1 MFYNRSEIISRE
13 ASALLWP
20 FFCLSIEI
28 HIGRALFGKCFVNL
42 QPKNNNMT
50 PKELYT
56 GHIAAL
62 TEEIRLLNRNN
73 RLVVVLELAA
83 VGLAVG
89 CVVAYTM
96 WSNAAALVMAA
107 LFIAAYVTIRRRD
120 GRNSRRSDEKES
132 LRSVYQK
139 ELNYLGGDYS
149 GFLSGEQYVNPR
161 HEFSLDLD
169 IFGPQ
174 SLFHRINRTVTTGGS
189 DFLASELA
197 ETRVRTIGEI
207 EARREAI
214 RELAEREP
222 LRTAFMAQGRGRQID
237 TADILEALRAVQQLK
252 ISHLA
257 AHRFTYIVAVGSI
270 IVFYGLLAGAIFG
283 PLSASFPMLWVLL
296 QVLAVYLLFGRTLKR
311 INRSINI
318 ILPRLSTYVNMIML
332 IVTSDL
338 KSREGRNIISQLSAD
353 KQDALK
359 SFRLLKGIINSLDQR
374 NEIWVPI
381 SNALYLADYFI
392 VRRFLLWQDRYMGHI
407 EEWIAAVSHFD
418 ALVSMATF
426 RYNEPMATDAEL
438 VDADEVVYEARGLY
452 HPFLGMKAV
461 RNDFTIAD
469 RHYYIVTGA
478 NMAGKSTFLR
488 SVGINYV
495 LACCGL
501 PVFADSLRLS
511 LFSLFSSMRTTDD
524 LAHGISYFNAELLR
538 LQQLIE
544 TCRQNR
550 HTLIILDEIL
560 KGTNSLDKLN
570 GSRLFLQ
577 SVASLPV
584 TGIIATHDL
593 ELSKMQ
599 QQYPDR
605 FHNYCFEIRLSDE
618 ITYTYRL
625 TEGVARNQNATYL
638 LKNILK
644 SALR

>member
-1 MFYNRSEIISRE
+1 MT
-13 ASALLWP
+13 
-20 FFCLSIEI
+20 EI
-28 HIGRALFGKCFVNL
+28 HKQYRQAL
-42 QPKNNNMT
+42 T
-50 PKELYT
+50 PRELYT
-56 GHIAAL
+56 GRITVL
-62 TEEIRLLNRNN
+62 TEEIRQLNKYN
-73 RLVVVLELAA
+73 RLVVVLELSAIA
-83 VGLAVG
+83 LAVG
-89 CVVAYTM
+89 CVVTYTM
-96 WSNAAALVMAA
+96 WSNVAALVVAV
-107 LFIAAYVTIRRRD
+107 LLIATYVAIRWRD
-120 GRNSRRSDEKES
+120 SRNSRMSEEKES

-139 ELNYLGGDYS
+139 ELNYLDGDFS
-149 GFLSGEQYVNPR
+149 GFASGEQYVNS
-161 HEFSLDLD
+161 HHAFTLDLD

-189 DFLASELA
+189 DFLARELA
-197 ETRVRTIGEI
+197 ETRVRTIDEI

-214 RELAEREP
+214 RELSEREP

-237 TADILEALRAVQQLK
+237 TTDILEALHEVQQMQVIPADAPTRSL
-252 ISHLA
+252 SRLA
-257 AHRFTYIVAVGSI
+257 AHRFTHIAAVGSI

-283 PLSASFPMLWVLL
+283 PLSGAFPMLWVLFQIL
-296 QVLAVYLLFGRTLKR
+296 TVYLLFGRTLKR
-311 INRSINI
+311 INQSINI
-318 ILPRLSTYVNMIML
+318 ILPRLSIYVNMIML
-332 IVTSDL
+332 IVTADL
-338 KSREGRNIISQLSAD
+338 KSREGHDIIRQLSAD

-359 SFRLLKGIINSLDQR
+359 SFRLLKDIINALDQR

-392 VRRFLLWQDRYMGHI
+392 VRRFLLWQDHYMEHI
-407 EEWIAAVSHFD
+407 DEWIAAVSHFD

-426 RYNEPMATDAEL
+426 RYNEPAATDAEL
-438 VDADEVVYEARGLY
+438 MDADEVVYEAHGLY
-452 HPFLGMKAV
+452 HPFLGAKAV

-469 RHYYIVTGA
+469 RHYYIITGA

-495 LACCGL
+495 LACCGM
-501 PVFADSLRLS
+501 PVFADSLRVS

-577 SVASLPV
+577 SVTSLPI

-599 QQYPDR
+599 EEYPAR
-605 FHNYCFEIRLSDE
+605 FHNYCFEIQLSDE

-625 TEGVARNQNATYL
+625 SEGVARNQNATYL

-644 SALR
+644 TALR

>member
-1 MFYNRSEIISRE
+1 MT
-13 ASALLWP
+13 
-20 FFCLSIEI
+20 EI
-28 HIGRALFGKCFVNL
+28 HKQYRQAL
-42 QPKNNNMT
+42 T

-56 GHIAAL
+56 ERITAL
-62 TEEIRLLNRNN
+62 TEEIRQLNKYN
-73 RLVVVLELAA
+73 RLVVVLELSAI
-83 VGLAVG
+83 GLAIG

-96 WSNAAALVMAA
+96 WSNVAALVVAA
-107 LFIAAYVTIRRRD
+107 VFIAAYVAIRWRD
-120 GRNSRRSDEKES
+120 SRNSQMAEEKES
-132 LRSVYQK
+132 LRNVYQK
-139 ELNYLGGDYS
+139 ELNYLDGDFS
-149 GFLSGEQYVNPR
+149 GFASGEQYVNPR
-161 HEFSLDLD
+161 HAFTLDLD

-189 DFLASELA
+189 DFLARELA
-197 ETRVRTIGEI
+197 ETRVRTIDEI
-207 EARREAI
+207 EAQREAI
-214 RELAEREP
+214 RELSEREP
-222 LRTAFMAQGRGRQID
+222 LRTAFMAQGRGWQID
-237 TADILEALRAVQQLK
+237 TTDILEALHAVQQIH
-252 ISHLA
+252 ISRLA
-257 AHRFTYIVAVGSI
+257 AHRLTHIAAVGSI

-283 PLSASFPMLWVLL
+283 PLSASFPLLWVLF
-296 QVLAVYLLFGRTLKR
+296 QILAVYLLFGRTLKR
-311 INRSINI
+311 INQSINI

-332 IVTSDL
+332 IVTADL
-338 KSREGRNIISQLSAD
+338 KSRVGCDIIRQLSAD
-353 KQDALK
+353 ERLRVGDGKSGMQDALK
-359 SFRLLKGIINSLDQR
+359 SFRLLKGIINALDQR

-392 VRRFLLWQDRYMGHI
+392 VRRFLLWQDRYMEHI

-426 RYNEPMATDAEL
+426 RYNEPAATDAEL

-452 HPFLGMKAV
+452 HPFLGVKAV

-469 RHYYIVTGA
+469 QHYYIITGA

-488 SVGINYV
+488 SIGINYV
-495 LACCGL
+495 LASCGM
-501 PVFADSLRLS
+501 PVFANGLRVS

-577 SVASLPV
+577 SVASLPI

-593 ELSKMQ
+593 ELSKMEEH
-599 QQYPDR
+599 YPAR
-605 FHNYCFEIRLSDE
+605 FHNYCFEITNEREKSDACICSSERGGIRRSQIQLSDE

-638 LKNILK
+638 LKNILE

>member
-1 MFYNRSEIISRE
+1 
-13 ASALLWP
+13 
-20 FFCLSIEI
+20 
-28 HIGRALFGKCFVNL
+28 
-42 QPKNNNMT
+42 MT

-56 GHIAAL
+56 GRLAVL
-62 TEEIRLLNRNN
+62 TEEIRQLNKHN
-73 RLVVVLELAA
+73 RLVVVLELTAI
-83 VGLAVG
+83 GLAIG

-96 WSNAAALVMAA
+96 WSNAAVLVVAA
-107 LFIAAYVTIRRRD
+107 LFIAAYVAIRRRD
-120 GRNSRRSDEKES
+120 SRNSRRSDEKES
-132 LRSVYQK
+132 QRSVYQQ
-139 ELNYLGGDYS
+139 ELNYLDGDFS
-149 GFLSGEQYVNPR
+149 GFASGEQYANPR

-189 DFLASELA
+189 DFLAKELA

-214 RELAEREP
+214 RELSEREL

-237 TADILEALRAVQQLK
+237 TADILEALRAVRQMQMPR
-252 ISHLA
+252 LA
-257 AHRFTYIVAVGSI
+257 AHRLTHIVAVGSI
-270 IVFYGLLAGAIFG
+270 LVFYGLLAGAVFG
-283 PLSASFPMLWVLL
+283 PLSGALPMLWVLL
-296 QVLAVYLLFGRTLKR
+296 QMLAVYLLFGRTLKR

-318 ILPRLSTYVNMIML
+318 ILPRLGTYVNIIML
-332 IVTSDL
+332 IVTADL
-338 KSREGRNIISQLSAD
+338 KSREGRDIIRQLSGDERLRAGD
-353 KQDALK
+353 GKSGDEQNALK
-359 SFRLLKGIINSLDQR
+359 SFRLLKGIINALDQR

-407 EEWIAAVSHFD
+407 GEWIAAVSHFD

-426 RYNEPMATDAEL
+426 RYNEPAATDAEL

-452 HPFLGMKAV
+452 HPFLGAKAV

-495 LACCGL
+495 LASCGM

-577 SVASLPV
+577 SVSALPV

-605 FHNYCFEIRLSDE
+605 FHNYCFEITNEREKSDACICSSERGGIRRSQIRLSDE

-625 TEGVARNQNATYL
+625 SEGVARNQNATYL